1 MFSHF
6 LKEKQRG
13 SICDGDVTVH
23 VPATPQPQ
31 KKRSVLLT
39 AVFVTSICIILI
51 RKNKHKD

>member
-31 KKRSVLLT
+31 KKK
-39 AVFVTSICIILI
+39 I
-51 RKNKHKD
+51 RPINSCFCHIYLYNSH